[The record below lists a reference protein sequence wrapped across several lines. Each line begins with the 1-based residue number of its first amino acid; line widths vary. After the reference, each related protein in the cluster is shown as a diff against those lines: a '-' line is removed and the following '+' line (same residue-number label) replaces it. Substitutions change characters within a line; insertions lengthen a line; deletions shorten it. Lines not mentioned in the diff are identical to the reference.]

1 MAEDVE
7 LATEESVAASSSD
20 GDSVQFFKI
29 TTLSGTGSAYLNGL
43 KRGDVIVAV
52 DGRVN
57 RHNLSDLLTGIR
69 VRKDQETLVTYIRNG
84 VLFSVFVTGYL
95 GLDAEVATPDAIEE
109 CKEIIDREGLIGKS
123 GCRPYSVYINR
134 ENKCEIRDNT
144 PSLLA
149 LVFPPFWM
157 LSQRY
162 VEGMVGCIMVYVVCA
177 VINFWLFVL
186 VYCAFS
192 YSVWREQKKFVDM
205 FLLRMGYRPYMRL
218 AGYSEEYLQLSLLKD
233 RVELDFMYPSP
244 EALDYKEKHMP
255 KDPDRRDYLS

>member
-7 LATEESVAASSSD
+7 LATEGGVAASSAD
-20 GDSVQFFKI
+20 EDSVQFFKI

-43 KRGDVIVAV
+43 KRGDVIVAI

-109 CKEIIDREGLIGKS
+109 CREIIDREGLIGKS

-134 ENKCEIRDNT
+134 ENKCEII
-144 PSLLA
+144 A
-149 LVFPPFWM
+149 LTNH
-157 LSQRY
+157 QRQMQRASPKAR
-162 VEGMVGCIMVYVVCA
+162 EIM
-177 VINFWLFVL
+177 
-186 VYCAFS
+186 
-192 YSVWREQKKFVDM
+192 
-205 FLLRMGYRPYMRL
+205 
-218 AGYSEEYLQLSLLKD
+218 
-233 RVELDFMYPSP
+233 RVSKNLE
-244 EALDYKEKHMP
+244 
-255 KDPDRRDYLS
+255 RR

>member
-1 MAEDVE
+1 MVEDVE

-57 RHNLSDLLTGIR
+57 RHNRATSSQESG

-149 LVFPPFWM
+149 LVFPFWM

-255 KDPDRRDYLS
+255 KDPDRRDYLL

>member
-162 VEGMVGCIMVYVVCA
+162 VEGMVGCIMVYV
-177 VINFWLFVL
+177 
-186 VYCAFS
+186 YCAFS